1 MSNNGLFNVL
11 FLMVNNVESCM
22 FNKQN
27 GVIDMFFSR
36 KLEAFMAVV
45 ENGSLSKAARVMN
58 RTTPPIAKSIK
69 DFETS
74 LGKRLFKREKF
85 GMTLTKDG
93 QELYNDLRDLYLQE
107 KEITK
112 KHFTGY
118 IVNEANIYYDWGK
131 ENFLVNLYQ
140 AANKNNVQINILR
153 FNYEEVDEIVDYDGN
168 TVILSSQP
176 VISERFSLQ
185 RKIENASLGVYCR
198 SELYDKYQN
207 NIMELLRNCT
217 WLCDPAFY
225 KSSLMSE
232 LLAKT
237 ELEGNKASIRQMD
250 NIGSCQNFL
259 QIGDFIGIID
269 YYPENDLNDK
279 SLNYIPLNS
288 IIDESCCF
296 VYKSKSHSSVLNRF
310 TDIIDTLGGNQS

>member
-1 MSNNGLFNVL
+1 
-11 FLMVNNVESCM
+11 
-22 FNKQN
+22 
-27 GVIDMFFSR
+27 
-36 KLEAFMAVV
+36 MAVV

-131 ENFLVNLYQ
+131 EKFLISLYQ
-140 AANKNNVQINILR
+140 AANKNNVQINMLR

-176 VISERFSLQ
+176 IISERFSLQ
-185 RKIENASLGVYCR
+185 RKIKNASLGIYCR
-198 SELYDKYQN
+198 SDLYEKYDH
-207 NIMELLRNCT
+207 NIMNLLRSCT

-225 KSSLMSE
+225 KSSMMGE
-232 LLAKT
+232 LLNKT
-237 ELEGNKASIRQMD
+237 EKESNKASIRQMD
-250 NIGSCQNFL
+250 NIGSCQSFL
-259 QIGDFIGIID
+259 QVGDFIAIID
-269 YYPENDLNDK
+269 HHPENDLNDK
-279 SLNYIPLNS
+279 SLSYIPLDA
-288 IIDESCCF
+288 IIDNCCCY

-310 TDIIDTLGGNQS
+310 TNVIDTLDESES

>member
-1 MSNNGLFNVL
+1 
-11 FLMVNNVESCM
+11 M

-131 ENFLVNLYQ
+131 ENFLINLYQ

-168 TVILSSQP
+168 TLILSSQP
-176 VISERFSLQ
+176 VVSERFSLQ
-185 RKIENASLGVYCR
+185 RKIENASLGIFCR
-198 SELYDKYQN
+198 SELYQKHQH
-207 NIMELLRNCT
+207 NIMALLKNCT

-225 KSSLMSE
+225 KSNLMGE
-232 LLAKT
+232 LLEKV
-237 ELEGNKASIRQMD
+237 ELEGNKASVRQMD
-250 NIGSCQNFL
+250 NISSCQSFL
-259 QIGDFIGIID
+259 QVGDFIAIID
-269 YYPENDLNDK
+269 CYPEHEIADNL
-279 SLNYIPLNS
+279 LQYIPLNS
-288 IIDESCCF
+288 IIDECICYI
-296 VYKSKSHSSVLNRF
+296 YKSKSHSSVLNRF
-310 TDIIDTLGGNQS
+310 MDTIDDLGQGVA

>member
-1 MSNNGLFNVL
+1 
-11 FLMVNNVESCM
+11 
-22 FNKQN
+22 
-27 GVIDMFFSR
+27 MFFSR

-112 KHFTGY
+112 KHFSGY

-131 ENFLVNLYQ
+131 ENHLINLYQ
-140 AANKNNVQINILR
+140 AAHKNNVQVNILR
-153 FNYEEVDEIVDYDGN
+153 FNYDEVDEIVDYDGN
-168 TVILSSQP
+168 TLILSSEQ
-176 VISERFSLQ
+176 VVSERFSLQ
-185 RKIENASLGVYCR
+185 KKIENSPLGIYCR
-198 SELYDKYQN
+198 KELYEKFNHDLVA
-207 NIMELLRNCT
+207 LLQEST

-225 KSSLMSE
+225 KSSLMSD
-232 LLAKT
+232 LLEKIET
-237 ELEGNKASIRQMD
+237 LDNKVSVRQMD
-250 NIGSCQNFL
+250 NIGCCQSFI
-259 QIGDFIGIID
+259 QDGDFIGIID
-269 YYPENDLNDK
+269 HYPEEELIDK
-279 SLNYIPLNS
+279 SLIYISLNKLLGQS
-288 IIDESCCF
+288 ECY
-296 VYKSKSHSSVLNRF
+296 VYKSKAHSSVLNRF
-310 TDIIDTLGGNQS
+310 MGVVDKLGVESL

>member
-1 MSNNGLFNVL
+1 
-11 FLMVNNVESCM
+11 
-22 FNKQN
+22 
-27 GVIDMFFSR
+27 MFFSR

-112 KHFTGY
+112 KHFSGY
-118 IVNEANIYYDWGK
+118 IINEANIYYDWGK
-131 ENFLVNLYQ
+131 ENHLINLYQ
-140 AANKNNVQINILR
+140 SAHQNNVQVNILR
-153 FNYEEVDEIVDYDGN
+153 FNYDEVDEIVDYDGN
-168 TVILSSQP
+168 TLILSSEQ

-185 RKIENASLGVYCR
+185 KIIENSPLGIYCR
-198 SELYDKYQN
+198 KELYEKFHYDLVT
-207 NIMELLRNCT
+207 LLQKST

-225 KSSLMSE
+225 KSSLMSD
-232 LLAKT
+232 LLAKIET
-237 ELEGNKASIRQMD
+237 VDNKTSVRQMD
-250 NIGSCQNFL
+250 NIGCCQSFI
-259 QIGDFIGIID
+259 QDGDFIGIID
-269 YYPENDLNDK
+269 HYPEEELIDK
-279 SLNYIPLNS
+279 SLIYIPLNKILGKS
-288 IIDESCCF
+288 VCYI
-296 VYKSKSHSSVLNRF
+296 YKSKSHSSVLNRF
-310 TDIIDTLGGNQS
+310 MGVVDKLGGDVN

>member
-1 MSNNGLFNVL
+1 
-11 FLMVNNVESCM
+11 
-22 FNKQN
+22 
-27 GVIDMFFSR
+27 MFFSR

-112 KHFTGY
+112 KHFSGY

-131 ENFLVNLYQ
+131 ENHLINLYQ
-140 AANKNNVQINILR
+140 AAHQNNVQVNILR
-153 FNYEEVDEIVDYDGN
+153 FNYDEVDEIIDYDGN
-168 TVILSSQP
+168 TLILSSEL

-185 RKIENASLGVYCR
+185 KKIENSPLGIYYR
-198 SELYDKYQN
+198 KELYDKFN
-207 NIMELLRNCT
+207 HNMIELLQKST

-225 KSSLMSE
+225 KSSLMSD
-232 LLAKT
+232 LLAKVDT
-237 ELEGNKASIRQMD
+237 TDSKSSIRQMD
-250 NIGSCQNFL
+250 NIGCCLSFIQD
-259 QIGDFIGIID
+259 GDFIGIID
-269 YYPENDLNDK
+269 HYPEDELNDK
-279 SLNYIPLNS
+279 SLTYISLNRLLDKS
-288 IIDESCCF
+288 DCYI
-296 VYKSKSHSSVLNRF
+296 YKSKAHSSVLNRF
-310 TDIIDTLGGNQS
+310 MGVVDSLGKNCA

>member
-1 MSNNGLFNVL
+1 
-11 FLMVNNVESCM
+11 
-22 FNKQN
+22 
-27 GVIDMFFSR
+27 MFFSR

-112 KHFTGY
+112 KHFSGY

-131 ENFLVNLYQ
+131 ENHLINLYQ
-140 AANKNNVQINILR
+140 AAHKNNVQVNILR
-153 FNYEEVDEIVDYDGN
+153 FNYDEVDEIVDYDGN
-168 TVILSSQP
+168 TLILSSEL

-185 RKIENASLGVYCR
+185 KKIENSPLGIYCR
-198 SELYDKYQN
+198 KELYEKFNHDVVV
-207 NIMELLRNCT
+207 LLQQST
-217 WLCDPAFY
+217 WLCDPSFY
-225 KSSLMSE
+225 KSSLMSD
-232 LLAKT
+232 LLAKVET
-237 ELEGNKASIRQMD
+237 AESKSSIRQMD
-250 NIGSCQNFL
+250 NIGCCQSFI
-259 QIGDFIGIID
+259 QDGDFIGIID
-269 YYPENDLNDK
+269 HYPEDELIDRSLIYVSLNGILDK
-279 SLNYIPLNS
+279 SDCYI
-288 IIDESCCF
+288 
-296 VYKSKSHSSVLNRF
+296 YKSKSHSSVLNRF
-310 TDIIDTLGGNQS
+310 IGVVDKLGKETA